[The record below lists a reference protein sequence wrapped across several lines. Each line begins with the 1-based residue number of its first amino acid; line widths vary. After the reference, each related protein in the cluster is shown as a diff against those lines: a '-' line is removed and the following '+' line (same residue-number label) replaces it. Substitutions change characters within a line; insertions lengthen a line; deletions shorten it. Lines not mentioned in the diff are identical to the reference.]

1 MKMNKYIKT
10 YLVDGESLDVFLGAS
25 IILEAL
31 KIGVDLVQPKPKE
44 DAEAVMEAIKLG
56 ALAIKLGNESKFP
69 TFENVM
75 ERYPSHTLIRVA
87 LKVQE
92 SFSVENRGEVEEKK

>member
-1 MKMNKYIKT
+1 MQKFIKT
-10 YLVDGESLDVFLGAS
+10 FIVDNEAIDVFLGAS

-31 KIGVDLVQPKPKE
+31 KIGVDLVKPQSKE
-44 DAEAVMEAIKLG
+44 EAEVVMDAIKLG
-56 ALAIKLGNESKFP
+56 ALAIKLGNESKYSS
-69 TFENVM
+69 FEDVL

-92 SFSVENRGEVEEKK
+92 TFNIENRGEAEEKK